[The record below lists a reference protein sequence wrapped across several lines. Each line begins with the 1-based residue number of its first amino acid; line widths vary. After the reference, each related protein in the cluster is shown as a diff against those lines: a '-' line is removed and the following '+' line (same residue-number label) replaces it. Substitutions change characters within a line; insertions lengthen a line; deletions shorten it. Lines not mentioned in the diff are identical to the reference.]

1 MTDTLTKMHKQTTLV
16 SINLE
21 SRKVSPQIIE
31 KCNAEYVRLVKSG
44 DIGKPFNYTENVDV
58 QTASKIIKKTLKKVR
73 SPLDKRVLA
82 ALGQVSEIMEKH
94 RIGLLPYL
102 DKDEDYQELS
112 SKLTEQRARVDKK
125 TTRLIAIYLDCSYG
139 LNNLA
144 LLYIYM
150 SKIVFK
156 GMKDKPPE
164 FNYSVP
170 SFRKNVDKFMSILL
184 AEIEEEIGKSVS
196 GDD

>member
-1 MTDTLTKMHKQTTLV
+1 
-16 SINLE
+16 
-21 SRKVSPQIIE
+21 
-31 KCNAEYVRLVKSG
+31 
-44 DIGKPFNYTENVDV
+44 
-58 QTASKIIKKTLKKVR
+58 
-73 SPLDKRVLA
+73 
-82 ALGQVSEIMEKH
+82 
-94 RIGLLPYL
+94 
-102 DKDEDYQELS
+102 
-112 SKLTEQRARVDKK
+112 
-125 TTRLIAIYLDCSYG
+125 
-139 LNNLA
+139 
-144 LLYIYM
+144 M